1 MKSLSNVQR
10 VKFILKKLSQ
20 ELLTEFLIENNNRG
34 NIRKLLEITVEK
46 LAVRRFK
53 KAIFEEGPLAE
64 LFEITAATCQKIEGV
79 QSYCE
84 AFYFHPKL
92 IVEGGSK
99 IKT

>member
-1 MKSLSNVQR
+1 
-10 VKFILKKLSQ
+10 
-20 ELLTEFLIENNNRG
+20 
-34 NIRKLLEITVEK
+34 
-46 LAVRRFK
+46 VRRFK